1 MRYGKKW
8 LEIFCALLLA
18 GMILVPFLQVL
29 SRDLLGTSIPGSGE
43 LTRFLLICLVFSSYP
58 LVIASGENIQMSE
71 LRDALPAMP
80 RRWLNRL
87 IMVASIIICL
97 FVAYSAATT
106 VQTNFNRAT
115 PVLKI
120 PYWIFFGTTVLG
132 LLGAALVHL
141 LQGTSTIDN
150 KSDSGV

>member
-71 LRDALPAMP
+71 LRDALPVMP

-87 IMVASIIICL
+87 IMAASIIICL

-141 LQGTSTIDN
+141 LQGASTTDN